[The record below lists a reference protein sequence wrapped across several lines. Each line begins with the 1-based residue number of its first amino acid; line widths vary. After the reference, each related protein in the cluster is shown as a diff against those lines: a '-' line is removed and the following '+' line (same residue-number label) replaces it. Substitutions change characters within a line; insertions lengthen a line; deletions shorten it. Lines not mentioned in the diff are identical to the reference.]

1 MVVSASPGTRSFRT
15 AKRPEAAAPRQ
26 RAPPRLHERDL
37 QYGLGRRSRAGSAWI
52 VALIPR
58 PGVCLDELRDGVLA
72 DVGPSAHAYV
82 VDLASVDE
90 LVDAAGGVKGALTRF
105 SV

>member
-1 MVVSASPGTRSFRT
+1 VVVSASPGTRSFRT
-15 AKRPEAAAPRQ
+15 AKSPRLPRRDNELHLACMSGTCNTGLAAA
-26 RAPPRLHERDL
+26 LERD
-37 QYGLGRRSRAGSAWI
+37 QRG

-90 LVDAAGGVKGALTRF
+90 LVDAAGRVKGALTRF